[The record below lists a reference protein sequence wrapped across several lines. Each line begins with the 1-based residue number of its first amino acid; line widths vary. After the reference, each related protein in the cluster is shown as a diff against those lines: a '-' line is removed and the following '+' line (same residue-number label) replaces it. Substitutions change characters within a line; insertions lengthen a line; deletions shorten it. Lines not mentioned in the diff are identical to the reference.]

1 MHLLR
6 MNQLKEWV
14 RRAGWWGRSNWTR
27 KNSSLTLAS
36 TGLLLHL
43 TKSWLAGKIFNLLNI
58 FFHPNTSCLLPDRLC
73 LSVKILHKAR
83 HWGRI
88 LILKVFWEM
97 SLWLNCNWREL
108 AKGWEKWERKKEK
121 KGERRGD
128 CCLCVQRNCVTQSP
142 QSQSQMISS
151 NPVISHNPKFNQALT
166 QYPTASSI
174 LKFKEHKF
182 GSMKPKDVTS
192 DFITQFIFFTYQ
204 NNNLNGKL
212 QEIVYMYIHR

>member
-108 AKGWEKWERKKEK
+108 AKGWESGKGKKKRKEDVE
-121 KGERRGD
+121 GTVAFVFRGIASPN
-128 CCLCVQRNCVTQSP
+128 LHSHSHRWFHPTQ
-142 QSQSQMISS
+142 
-151 NPVISHNPKFNQALT
+151 
-166 QYPTASSI
+166 
-174 LKFKEHKF
+174 
-182 GSMKPKDVTS
+182 
-192 DFITQFIFFTYQ
+192 
-204 NNNLNGKL
+204 
-212 QEIVYMYIHR
+212 